1 MNKFEIKTNIISAIN
16 ELQSPTLTEEKVREI
31 MSPLYAEKGSQFV
44 MTFLINE
51 LFATVDALR
60 MDVVLFLINE
70 LVTNE
75 QLEKYV
81 FELLSSELDDEKKYK
96 LINLLRSHG
105 KVLNYEMFS
114 QYLMDPERFINED
127 TRAFLNTA
135 QVNPELKID
144 FIDFLNAIEFN
155 DKVALL
161 ESLFDDY
168 GRFRPEDLLIP
179 LLYSTTDQAFLIVI
193 LEFLAKTK
201 SKKALNVLNQVLP
214 LYEDNK
220 EVKQS
225 IKKCI
230 NMLKLSSR
238 GDKVFVAQNLDSYL
252 YKCFISIPDGLDNY
266 GIIISRIRA
275 DGSVQMF
282 STAVNLKKGV
292 IDCFGFNEIL
302 STDFAQIVNRF
313 YKEEQK
319 VNVLPNLAKMLLDKA
334 EYNSLKRTAYLP
346 YEFVCWKNILEDVV
360 SSDESLIF
368 RESNYYKIQLNKN
381 FINNL
386 FSIAPFTKTW
396 FYDDSNETFA
406 KIIAKINDKYK
417 KVKDADVT
425 TVEDIINIAFDVF
438 LKENE
443 ISTFDWR
450 IMLSAYLFKGV
461 NNSIASNILFNVY
474 MNQDY
479 KELFIKY
486 IFKKSL
492 YFYFKKYR
500 ETEKFESISSNV
512 LVLNPRKHEERFD
525 MQFLNKVLSVLME
538 DLSRYE

>member
-16 ELQSPTLTEEKVREI
+16 NLQSPTLTEDNVREI
-31 MSPLYAEKGSQFV
+31 MEPLYSEKGSQFV

-51 LFATVDALR
+51 LFTTVDNLR

-114 QYLMDPERFINED
+114 QYLLDPERFINED

-135 QVNPELKID
+135 HINPELKID
-144 FIDFLNAIEFN
+144 FIDFLNAIEYN
-155 DKVALL
+155 DKIALL

-179 LLYSTTDQAFLIVI
+179 LLYSTTDQAFLSVV
-193 LEFLAKTK
+193 LELIAKTK
-201 SKKALNVLNQVLP
+201 SKKVLNELNRILP
-214 LYEDNK
+214 VYENNK
-220 EVKQS
+220 EVKQK

-238 GDKVFVAQNLDSYL
+238 GDKIFVAQNFDSYF
-252 YKCFISIPDGLDNY
+252 YKTFISIPDGLDNY
-266 GIIISRIRA
+266 GIIVSRIRP

-313 YKEEQK
+313 YKEDQK
-319 VNVLPNLAKMLLDKA
+319 VEVLPNLAKMLLDKA
-334 EYNSLKRTAYLP
+334 EYDSLKRTAYLP

-360 SSDESLIF
+360 SSDESFVF
-368 RESNYYKIQLNKN
+368 RESNYFKIQLNKN

-386 FSIAPFTKTW
+386 FSIAPYIRTW

-406 KIIAKINDKYK
+406 KIISKICEKYK
-417 KVKDADVT
+417 KSKEADEA
-425 TVEDIINIAFDVF
+425 TVEDFVDLALKVF
-438 LKENE
+438 LSEGE
-443 ISTFDWR
+443 ISIFGWR
-450 IMLSAYLFKGV
+450 LMLAAYLYKASGI
-461 NNSIASNILFNVY
+461 SIAANILFNIY
-474 MNQDY
+474 LNSNY
-479 KELFIKY
+479 KEMFLKY

-500 ETEKFESISSNV
+500 EKEKFESISSNV
-512 LVLNPRKHEERFD
+512 LVLNPHKSEEKFD
-525 MQFLNKVLSVLME
+525 IQFLNSVISILTR
-538 DLSRYE
+538 DLSKYE